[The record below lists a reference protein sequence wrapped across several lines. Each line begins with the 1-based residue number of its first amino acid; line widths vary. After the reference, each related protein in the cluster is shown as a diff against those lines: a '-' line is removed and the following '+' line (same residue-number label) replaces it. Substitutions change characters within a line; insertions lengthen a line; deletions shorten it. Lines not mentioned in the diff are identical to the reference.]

1 MHEPAEYFDWAECDR
16 CGLAYLSP
24 PVPEQDIGRFYVDYL
39 PHRGPSAWGIW
50 SWIVAASEA
59 ATDRARLATLRRAAP
74 VHSTS
79 AVLDVGC
86 GRPTFLRRVAH
97 ATRARTVGTDTSD
110 DGWRTT
116 PDRWTGLE
124 LHAGELESLDLQGP
138 FTHITM
144 WHALEH
150 LYRPLDT
157 LRYLRS
163 LVTAKHP
170 AACPERSVGALPHA
184 PSAARGPCRLV
195 IEVPDYDSITRRE
208 FGGYWAGYHTPR
220 HTAAYTPAT
229 LRALLERAGWRLE
242 KQYQWGTLDPWLL
255 IWLSHGE
262 RAGHDFSGPMQ
273 SRFPAFLA
281 GKVMAL
287 PLTLQQRRRPLGI
300 QTAIAVAA

>member
-1 MHEPAEYFDWAECDR
+1 MHEAAEYFDWAECVR

-24 PVPEQDIGRFYVDYL
+24 PVPERDIGRFYVDYL
-39 PHRGPSAWGIW
+39 PHRGPEAWGIW

-86 GRPTFLRRVAH
+86 GRPTFLRRVAR
-97 ATRARTVGTDTSD
+97 ATCARTVGTDTSD

-116 PDRWTGLE
+116 PKRWTGLE
-124 LHAGELESLDLQGP
+124 LHAGELESLDLHGP
-138 FTHITM
+138 FTHVTM

-163 LVTAKHP
+163 LVTAGTIDRP
-170 AACPERSVGALPHA
+170 GPRA
-184 PSAARGPCRLV
+184 PGRLI
-195 IEVPDYDSITRRE
+195 IEVPDHDSITRRE

-229 LRALLERAGWRLE
+229 LRSLLERAGWRLE